1 MHCLIILIIFAVLC
15 VSHGQIFPNF
25 GNFGNQQQFGFP
37 SLYNP
42 NNFYYPN
49 QQQQQQYSNNQQNSN
64 YPAQNYN
71 QQQNQRPQ
79 NRPQNPQINP
89 TTRRPP
95 QNPQINPT
103 TRRPPQNPSNNL
115 QERISEKKCRDYAG
129 ILKVQQAV
137 TSLSLDASAQSIT
150 VDKCDATI
158 GLVVGG
164 DDAKRG
170 EFPHM
175 AALGYPDNLDGT
187 VSFKCGGTLISDR

>member
-71 QQQNQRPQ
+71 QQQNQRPPQ
-79 NRPQNPQINP
+79 QQQQQQRPQN
-89 TTRRPP
+89 RP